1 MLDIFKT
8 IFDNENSVNAEN
20 GFNNTVLFEPSNIFT
35 YNETDAEKVIK
46 GQNNTFI
53 VLGRDRPGDETSGYG
68 GKGHMKCGAID
79 IVAGRLSSLDAT
91 TINGRVNPNIGADGA
106 RIYLSQK
113 ADIDSYYNL
122 VDGRTGKSV
131 AQSAIALKADDVR
144 IIARSSLKIVTSG
157 ENTLSTGESAL
168 LTSGVQLIANNDD
181 RDMQPIPKGI
191 NLQNALN
198 DMLEKILELNGIL
211 QGFMEIQKKFNQA
224 VTNHTHLS
232 PFYGLATS
240 PSIDVQPAGVESNL
254 QLALKVEQGL
264 LLHTNNLM
272 AFRSRYLLAS
282 SNEYINSAYHFLN

>member
-20 GFNNTVLFEPSNIFT
+20 GFNNTVLYEPSNIFT

-91 TINGRVNPNIGADGA
+91 TINGRVNPNIGADAA

-131 AQSAIALKADDVR
+131 ALSAIALKADDLR
-144 IIARSSLKIVTSG
+144 FIARNSLKIVTGG
-157 ENTLSTGESAL
+157 ENSLSTAESAL
-168 LTSGVQLIANNDD
+168 ITTGVQLIANNDD

-198 DMLEKILELNGIL
+198 DMLEKILELNGIV
-211 QGFMEIQKKFNQA
+211 QGFMETQKKFNQA
-224 VTNHTHLS
+224 VANHTHLS
-232 PFYGLATS
+232 PFYGLKTS
-240 PSIDVQPAGVESNL
+240 PSIDVQPAGVEMNL
-254 QLALKVEQGL
+254 QLNLKVEQGL
-264 LLHTNNLM
+264 KLHTNNLM